1 MAVKLRLA
9 RHGRKS
15 NPFYYIVAADSRT
28 PRDGKFIERIGSYNP
43 KTNPAT
49 IELNFEKALSW
60 VMNGAQPTDTVS
72 RILSYKGILMKKHL
86 LEGVRKGAF
95 DEAEANKRFVAWE
108 ADKLAKISSKVN
120 GLDQAKRNEES
131 AKFEAE
137 KLFNAQRAEAIA
149 KKYAAAAKA
158 AAKVDEVEETEEVV
172 EVAETVAEA
181 VVEVVETETAIENT
195 EDSTKE

>member
-15 NPFYYIVAADSRT
+15 NPFYYVVATDGRS

-49 IELNFEKALSW
+49 IELNFEKALTW
-60 VMNGAQPTDTVS
+60 LMNGAQPTDTVR
-72 RILSYKGILMKKHL
+72 RILSYKGVMMKKHL

-95 DEAEANKRFVAWE
+95 DEAEAEKRFAVWLGQKE
-108 ADKLAKISSKVN
+108 SKISDKIS
-120 GLDQAKRNEES
+120 GLDKAKRDEEK

-137 KLFNAQRAEAIA
+137 KKVKEQRAEAIA
-149 KKYAAAAKA
+149 KKYSDAAKA
-158 AAKVDEVEETEEVV
+158 QVEEAAVEEAAEEEAPVV
-172 EVAETVAEA
+172 ENTAEESAEA
-181 VVEVVETETAIENT
+181 TQE
-195 EDSTKE
+195 

>member
-15 NPFYYIVAADSRT
+15 SPFYYIVAADSRT

-49 IELNFEKALSW
+49 IELDFDKALNW

-72 RILSYKGILMKKHL
+72 RILSYKGVLMKKHL

-95 DEAEANKRFVAWE
+95 DEAEANKRFTAWE
-108 ADKLAKISSKVN
+108 TEKLSKISAKIS
-120 GLDQAKRNEES
+120 GLDQAKRNEEK
-131 AKFEAE
+131 ARLEAE
-137 KLFNAQRAEAIA
+137 KLVNAQRAEAIA
-149 KKYAAAAKA
+149 KKYAEAVKA
-158 AAKVDEVEETEEVV
+158 ESEEAQE
-172 EVAETVAEA
+172 EVAEEAANNEAE
-181 VVEVVETETAIENT
+181 ESTIE
-195 EDSTKE
+195 

>member
-15 NPFYYIVAADSRT
+15 NPFYYVVATDGRS

-49 IELNFEKALSW
+49 IELNFEKALTW
-60 VMNGAQPTDTVS
+60 LMNGAQPTDTVR
-72 RILSYKGILMKKHL
+72 RILSYKGVMMKKHL

-95 DEAEANKRFVAWE
+95 DEAEAEKRFAAWLGQKE
-108 ADKLAKISSKVN
+108 AKISNKIS
-120 GLDQAKRNEES
+120 GLDKAKREEEK

-137 KLFNAQRAEAIA
+137 KKVKEQRAEAIA
-149 KKYAAAAKA
+149 KKYSDAVKA
-158 AAKVDEVEETEEVV
+158 QAEEAETEEAPIV
-172 EVAETVAEA
+172 ENTAEESAEA
-181 VVEVVETETAIENT
+181 TQE
-195 EDSTKE
+195 